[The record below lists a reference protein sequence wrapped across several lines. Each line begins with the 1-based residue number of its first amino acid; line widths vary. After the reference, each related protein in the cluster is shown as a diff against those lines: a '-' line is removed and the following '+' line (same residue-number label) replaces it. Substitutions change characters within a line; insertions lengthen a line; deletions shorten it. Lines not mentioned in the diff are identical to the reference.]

1 MDFIEQSGVKLTKSV
16 LVKGDKNTAE
26 TDQKLFDCLRKYGAI
41 EKVVPVDDP
50 LSTEYKNL
58 IVEFKDESAISAL
71 EPLLPL
77 VHNMEDEGVGY
88 QINSLAH
95 HYAATVGGIHTEK
108 YLKQIS
114 EIATSSGRSFEELLK
129 DMLSHMSKELKKPSK
144 EEEEEEEEE
153 DSPAFKEEAD
163 ESPSLKEN
171 TRRVT
176 RTVSLSG
183 ADLNPPDIQRV
194 VVEHILKKED
204 FSSHS
209 LSPIRLRTFSGNF
222 PKPNNEIDYE
232 TWRSQAELL
241 LADPSLSALH
251 VTRRILD
258 SLLSPA
264 ADVVKGL
271 GPEARPTTYL
281 QVLDAAF
288 ATVQDG
294 EELFA
299 QFLTTYQAQDEKY
312 SAYLQR
318 LQLTLNSV
326 LKRGGIQA
334 SEAEKHLIRQFCR
347 GCLENPVITNL
358 LDKKKDNPPSFSELL
373 LLLRTEEDRQLAKE
387 SRMKKHANTTKQRV
401 HLSSH
406 SACDACGATSEPAL
420 SAINDLKKQMNDL
433 QSQLSSLLAQKK
445 SHPMSSKSKD
455 AATAVPSP
463 STKPKPWYCFK
474 CGEDGHISASCS
486 NAANPS
492 LVMTKKKQL
501 QQKQQNWEK
510 KNTSN

>member
-1 MDFIEQSGVKLTKSV
+1 MIDFVEQSGVKLTKSV

-26 TDQKLFDCLRKYGAI
+26 TDQKLLDCLKKYGPI
-41 EKVVPVDDP
+41 EKVIPVDDP
-50 LSTEYKNL
+50 FSTEYKNL
-58 IVEFKDESAISAL
+58 VVEFKDGSAIAAL

-77 VHNMEDEGVGY
+77 VHNMEDEGVVY
-88 QINSLAH
+88 QISSLANE
-95 HYAATVGGIHTEK
+95 YAATVGGIHTEQ

-114 EIATSSGRSFEELLK
+114 DIATSSGRSFETLLK
-129 DMLSHMSKELKKPSK
+129 DMLSHMSKELKKTSED
-144 EEEEEEEEE
+144 EEESTVFKQE
-153 DSPAFKEEAD
+153 DGEP
-163 ESPSLKEN
+163 PSSNGN
-171 TRRVT
+171 TKRVT

-183 ADLNPPDIQRV
+183 ADLNPPDIQKV

-204 FSSHS
+204 FSSHAM
-209 LSPIRLRTFSGNF
+209 SPLRLRTFSGNC
-222 PKPNNEIDYE
+222 PKPNNETDYE
-232 TWRSQAELL
+232 TWRSQTELL
-241 LADPSLSALH
+241 LADPSLSALY

-281 QVLDAAF
+281 KVLDAAF

-387 SRMKKHANTTKQRV
+387 NRMKNHTNTSKQRV
-401 HLSSH
+401 HLSAH
-406 SACDACGATSEPAL
+406 SACACGATSEQGL
-420 SAINDLKKQMNDL
+420 SALDDLKKQMNEL
-433 QSQLSSLLAQKK
+433 QSQLSALLSQKK
-445 SHPMSSKSKD
+445 SQPTSFKSKV
-455 AATAVPSP
+455 AATAVPSS

-474 CGEDGHISASCS
+474 CGEDGHISSSCS
-486 NAANPS
+486 NAANPT

-501 QQKQQNWEK
+501 QQKQQNWAK
-510 KNTSN
+510 KNPSN